1 MKSGQNAPPTTR
13 TITTSLY
20 QTSQDEPPVRE
31 NEKKKNQHKTPKPY
45 KDSGR
50 TATPESTGGNK
61 ISTTLIASRNYLH
74 WYTPWRDKKYSIAL
88 EGLGGTTTR
97 GGRAK
102 NKLGKKLS
110 LLGNESFSL

>member
-1 MKSGQNAPPTTR
+1 MNLLLEKMRRRKTNTKLQSPVKTR
-13 TITTSLY
+13 
-20 QTSQDEPPVRE
+20 R
-31 NEKKKNQHKTPKPY
+31 
-45 KDSGR
+45 R

-61 ISTTLIASRNYLH
+61 ISTTLIAGRNYLH

-88 EGLGGTTTR
+88 EGLGGTATG

-102 NKLGKKLS
+102 NKPGKKLS